1 MTALD
6 TPPLPDDDRQ
16 TPQADRADRA
26 NQADTS
32 DSPEPAERSRR
43 PLVLAAT
50 AGFTIGILI
59 TGLLWGL
66 SGQRGGANVDAAAAC
81 DAFNRAGHL
90 PDTTS
95 GYDATAFT
103 RLADDAAHRMTAAYE
118 LAQAAAAF
126 DGQYQPLAQSLAG
139 VNGMVL
145 SGRFDSRSGQD
156 DIIRVQQ
163 LCARG

>member
-16 TPQADRADRA
+16 APLGDTADSVDTPGDPA
-26 NQADTS
+26 
-32 DSPEPAERSRR
+32 PAERSRR
-43 PLVLAAT
+43 PLVLAAA
-50 AGFTIGILI
+50 AGFAIGICV

-66 SGQRGGANVDAAAAC
+66 SGQRGGANVDAVAAC
-81 DAFNRAGHL
+81 DAFDRAGHL

-95 GYDATAFT
+95 GYDPAAFT
-103 RLADDAAHRMTAAYE
+103 RLSDDAAHRITAAYE

-156 DIIRVQQ
+156 DIIRIQQ

>member
-16 TPQADRADRA
+16 D
-26 NQADTS
+26 
-32 DSPEPAERSRR
+32 PEVDDETAETAAAKSRR
-43 PLVLAAT
+43 PLVLAA
-50 AGFTIGILI
+50 AVGFAIGICV

-81 DAFNRAGHL
+81 DAFARAGHL
-90 PDTTS
+90 PDTTA
-95 GYDATAFT
+95 GYDPTSLT
-103 RLADDAAHRMTAAYE
+103 RLADDAVHRIAAAAE
-118 LAQAAAAF
+118 LAQAAAAYNG
-126 DGQYQPLAQSLAG
+126 DYQPLAQSLAA
-139 VNGMVL
+139 VNTMVV
-145 SGRFDSRSGQD
+145 SGRFDSRSGQE

>member
-16 TPQADRADRA
+16 NPAAATTDS
-26 NQADTS
+26 ADTA
-32 DSPEPAERSRR
+32 DNPARAEKSRR
-43 PLVLAAT
+43 PLVLAA
-50 AGFTIGILI
+50 ASGFAIGILI

-95 GYDATAFT
+95 GYDPTAFT
-103 RLADDAAHRMTAAYE
+103 RLADDAAHRITAAYE

-145 SGRFDSRSGQD
+145 SGRFDSQSGQD
-156 DIIRVQQ
+156 DIIRIQQ

>member
-16 TPQADRADRA
+16 APQTDSAD
-26 NQADTS
+26 QADTP
-32 DSPEPAERSRR
+32 DNPEPAEKSRR
-43 PLVLAAT
+43 PLVLAA
-50 AGFTIGILI
+50 AVGFAIGICV

-95 GYDATAFT
+95 GYDPAAFT
-103 RLADDAAHRMTAAYE
+103 RLADDAAHRITAAYE

>member
-6 TPPLPDDDRQ
+6 TPPLPDDDRR
-16 TPQADRADRA
+16 TPQVDKAETADP
-26 NQADTS
+26 QDT
-32 DSPEPAERSRR
+32 PAPPGNSRR

-81 DAFNRAGHL
+81 DAFARAGHL

-95 GYDATAFT
+95 GYDPAAFT
-103 RLADDAAHRMTAAYE
+103 RLSDDSAHRITAAYE

-156 DIIRVQQ
+156 DIIRIQQ